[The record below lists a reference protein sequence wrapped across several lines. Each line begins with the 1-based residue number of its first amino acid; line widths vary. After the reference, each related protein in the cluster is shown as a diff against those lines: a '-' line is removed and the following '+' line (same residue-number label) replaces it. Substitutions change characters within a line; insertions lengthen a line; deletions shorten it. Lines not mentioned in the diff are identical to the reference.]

1 MATTP
6 TLGMNDGS
14 EIPQI
19 GFGVF
24 QIPPEETV
32 EPVAAALTAGYRLID
47 TAQGYGNEEGV
58 GKAIANS
65 GIARR
70 ELFVTTKLTN
80 SEHGR
85 DKALRAFDE
94 SLAKLGL
101 DDVDLFLIHWPL
113 PGRDLYVETWK
124 ALEEIRASG
133 RAKAIGVSNFT
144 VHHLNRLFDET
155 DVVPAVN
162 QIELHPE
169 FPQTELRAFHAR
181 HGILTEAWS
190 PIGQGHGLLDNPE
203 IVSLAQAKG
212 RTPAQVVLR
221 WHVQLGNIAIPK
233 SVTPSRIAENL
244 DVFDFEL
251 TEPEMG
257 QVSGLDTGKRL
268 GPDPETFDPS

>member
-1 MATTP
+1 MATVP

-14 EIPQI
+14 AIPQI
-19 GFGVF
+19 GYGVF

-32 EPVAAALTAGYRLID
+32 EPVTLALQAGYRLID

-58 GKAIANS
+58 GKAIAAS
-65 GIARR
+65 GIPRD
-70 ELFVTTKLTN
+70 ELFVTTKLAN
-80 SEHGR
+80 SAHGR
-85 DKALRAFDE
+85 DSALREFDE
-94 SLAKLGL
+94 SLRKLDL
-101 DDVDLFLIHWPL
+101 DRVDLFLVHWPL
-113 PGRDLYVETWK
+113 PKLDRYVETWK

-144 VHHLNRLFDET
+144 EHHLNRLFAET

-169 FPQTELRAFHAR
+169 LPQIALREFHAR

-190 PIGQGHGLLDNPE
+190 PIGQGHGLLDSPE
-203 IVSLAQAKG
+203 IVALAKEVG

-221 WHVQLGNIAIPK
+221 WHVQLGVVAIPK
-233 SVTPSRIAENL
+233 SVTPSRIVENI

-251 TEPEMG
+251 TEQQMA
-257 QVSGLDTGKRL
+257 QVSGLDSGRRL
-268 GPDPETFDPS
+268 GPDPEQFDSR